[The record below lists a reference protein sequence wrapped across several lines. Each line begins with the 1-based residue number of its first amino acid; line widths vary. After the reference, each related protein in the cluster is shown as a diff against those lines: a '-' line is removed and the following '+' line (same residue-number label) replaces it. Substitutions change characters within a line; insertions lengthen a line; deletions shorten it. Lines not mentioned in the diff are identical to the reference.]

1 MLFALVVEVVS
12 GRIKFSMCEH
22 ARQVSKEGVPGH
34 MMVRDSRDS
43 RPWDECSAEQVRYS
57 DYQSRVNDSVH
68 HEKHGCSDVE

>member
-12 GRIKFSMCEH
+12 RRVKFSMREH

-43 RPWDECSAEQVRYS
+43 GSWDECSAEQVKYR
-57 DYQSRVNDSVH
+57 D
-68 HEKHGCSDVE
+68 